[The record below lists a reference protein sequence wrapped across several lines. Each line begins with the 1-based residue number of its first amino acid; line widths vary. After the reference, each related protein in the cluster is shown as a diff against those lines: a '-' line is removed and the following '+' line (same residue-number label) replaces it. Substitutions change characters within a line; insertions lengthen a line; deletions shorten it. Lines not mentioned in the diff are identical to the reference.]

1 MPSYSSSQ
9 AVLAGPAQTFSPSG
23 FIFGYVEV
31 HNLGGAT
38 MTVTFQGA
46 SYPLPAGGRLAFDLS
61 ALNVATGPANAVA
74 VAGVGTVYVFFAS
87 EAPPVPILTA
97 NALGGGGGGVYT
109 VDNVTLQEAVAN
121 QFSIK
126 PLGVG
131 TAQIAA
137 DAVTAPKVA
146 VNALEGF
153 HVGGA
158 INVATPT
165 AQMII
170 WSWAAGA
177 VADDTF
183 ELTVTYGLA
192 GTTVVQEFIL
202 DPTGPLLPGQIG
214 IAITGNPAQDCAA
227 AILAWGATLPVPRR
241 LSAYAPTADFCTI
254 VLHDIDAISCTSS
267 GLQWSGATPTN
278 STVELQPVGNQL
290 PTPQPMVVYRRTVTA
305 AEAAATVVMCAP
317 STQEDLYYGVPAL
330 PLVQVWRQTFP
341 NVYADAGFIPGIAV
355 NASPTGFV
363 TYVSGAFNAGDVV
376 VCMFGSSVD
385 GRPTPAITPNP
396 YP

>member
-9 AVLAGPAQTFSPSG
+9 AVLAGPAQTFSPTS
-23 FIFGYVEV
+23 FVYGYVEV
-31 HNLGGAT
+31 HNLGGAP
-38 MTVTFQGA
+38 MFVTFNGA
-46 SYPLPAGGRLAFDLS
+46 AYPLPASGRLAFNTQPS
-61 ALNVATGPANAVA
+61 NGTTASNSVSVS
-74 VAGVGTVYVFFAS
+74 GVGTVYVFFAS
-87 EAPPVPILTA
+87 EAPPVPVLTQ

-109 VDNVTLQEAVAN
+109 ADGVTLQEIVAN

-126 PLGVG
+126 NLGVS
-131 TAQIAA
+131 TAQLNN
-137 DAVTAPKVA
+137 DAVTAPKIA

-214 IAITGNPAQDCAA
+214 VTITGNPAQDCAA
-227 AILAWGATLPVPRR
+227 AITAWGATLPVPRR
-241 LSAYAPTADFCTI
+241 LSAYAPTADFCAI

-317 STQEDLYYGVPAL
+317 STQEDLMYGLPAI

-341 NVYADAGFIPGIAV
+341 NVYSDAGFIPTIAL
-355 NASPTGFV
+355 NASPTGFM
-363 TYVSGAFNAGDVV
+363 TYLAGAFNAGDVV
-376 VCMFGSSVD
+376 VCMFGSSAN